1 MAEQK
6 GAAALGI
13 GQHLAPAD
21 GGGIPEAQE
30 GESRLGYHDAGAG
43 QRGAHDKQMGDAG
56 QDVAEHDMAPAGT
69 GQLGRLDVVAVFEHQ
84 NLRAH
89 NPGKAGPAEDGEDEN
104 DHEIALAKEIGQHNG
119 QRKGG
124 DDEKDIHHPHH
135 HHIHDS
141 AEIAGQN
148 PHQRTEESGSEAGRD
163 PDHQGDPG
171 AVDQHAENIL
181 PGGDS
186 GAERMGEGG
195 GEPLLGP
202 LGHVIGIIGR
212 DQGGENRQDDQQPR
226 DE

>member
-89 NPGKAGPAEDGEDEN
+89 NPGKACPAEDGEDEN

-124 DDEKDIHHPHH
+124 DDEKDIQAFLTDICTPR
-135 HHIHDS
+135 
-141 AEIAGQN
+141 EICDLS
-148 PHQRTEESGSEAGRD
+148 QRLQVARYLDE
-163 PDHQGDPG
+163 
-171 AVDQHAENIL
+171 
-181 PGGDS
+181 
-186 GAERMGEGG
+186 
-195 GEPLLGP
+195 GEPYVEVQARTGASSTTVSRVSKALNGEY
-202 LGHVIGIIGR
+202 
-212 DQGGENRQDDQQPR
+212 GGYRKILIKLEDG
-226 DE
+226 E